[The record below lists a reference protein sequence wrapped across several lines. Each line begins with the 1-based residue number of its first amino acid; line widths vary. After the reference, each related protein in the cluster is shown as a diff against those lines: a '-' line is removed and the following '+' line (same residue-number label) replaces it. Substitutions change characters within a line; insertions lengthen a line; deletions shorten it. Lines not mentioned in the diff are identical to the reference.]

1 MTPERFRHI
10 AEAYGAS
17 PARWPAD
24 ERDAALA
31 LVNAGNAEA
40 LAALAD
46 ARALDGLLDAHAVAA
61 PGVEL
66 ARRIVDSAPTRPARA
81 IWRRPRIWFSGVG
94 FVCAGAAGV
103 AAGALLVS
111 LLAPPSAPAPAPGEN
126 AHGGW
131 FEQSYSGTAFGG
143 APTDWS
149 DQ

>member
-10 AEAYGAS
+10 TEAYGAS
-17 PARWPAD
+17 PERWPAH

-31 LVNAGNAEA
+31 FVAAGDPQA
-40 LAALAD
+40 LAALAE
-46 ARALDGLLDAHAVAA
+46 ARALDAMLDAHAVAV
-61 PGVEL
+61 PSPEL
-66 ARRIVDSAPTRPARA
+66 ARRIVESAPARPARTL
-81 IWRRPRIWFSGVG
+81 WRRPRIWFSGAG
-94 FVCAGAAGV
+94 FIGAGAAGV

-111 LLAPPSAPAPAPGEN
+111 LLAPASNDG

-143 APTDWS
+143 APSDWS

>member
-1 MTPERFRHI
+1 MTPQRFRDI
-10 AEAYGAS
+10 TEAYGAS

-31 LVNAGNAEA
+31 LVEARDADA
-40 LAALAD
+40 LAALAK

-61 PGVEL
+61 PSAAL
-66 ARRIVDSAPTRPARA
+66 ARRIVDSAPMQPARA
-81 IWRRPRIWFSGVG
+81 FWRRPRIWFSGVG
-94 FVCAGAAGV
+94 FVGAGAAGV

-111 LLAPPSAPAPAPGEN
+111 LLAPAPVPGDE

-131 FEQSYSGTAFGG
+131 SEQSYTGTAFGG
-143 APTDWS
+143 APSDWS

>member
-10 AEAYGAS
+10 TEAYGAS
-17 PARWPAD
+17 PERWPAQ

-31 LVNAGNAEA
+31 LVNAGDAEA
-40 LAALAD
+40 LAALAE
-46 ARALDGLLDAHAVAA
+46 ARALDGMLDAHAVAA
-61 PGVEL
+61 PGPEF

-81 IWRRPRIWFSGVG
+81 FWRRPRIWFSGVG
-94 FVCAGAAGV
+94 FVGAGAAGV

-111 LLAPPSAPAPAPGEN
+111 LLAPAPAPGEP

-143 APTDWS
+143 APSDWS